1 VRYSADRGRSSR
13 DGSQAAAGGAGLAGE
28 GLYRLSPP
36 MPRRARLVPL
46 LVALALAAL
55 SVGVT
60 ACGYSSDSKDVV
72 EGQVVKLGELKYQ
85 VIFSRFLNP
94 NDSEDAAYLV
104 GQPPPAKGSNYFGV
118 FLEVKNNSE
127 GTQKLASSF
136 KITDS
141 GGQAFEAIP
150 SESLYAF
157 PVGGEVESQ
166 EPIPTPDSTPQ
177 QGPIEGS
184 LVLFQ
189 LPASASENRPLTLHI
204 NGPEGPAE
212 VTLDL

>member
-1 VRYSADRGRSSR
+1 MS
-13 DGSQAAAGGAGLAGE
+13 
-28 GLYRLSPP
+28 
-36 MPRRARLVPL
+36 PRRTVPPL
-46 LVALALAAL
+46 LAAL
-55 SVGVT
+55 AFALLALTVS
-60 ACGYSSDSKDVV
+60 ACGYENESKDVV
-72 EGQVVKLGELKYQ
+72 EGEVVKLGELKYQ
-85 VIFSRFLNP
+85 VVFSRFLNP

-104 GQPPPAKGSNYFGV
+104 GQPATQKGSAYFGV

-127 GTQKLASSF
+127 ETQKLASSF
-136 KITDS
+136 TIADADHQT
-141 GGQAFEAIP
+141 FEAIP

-157 PVGGEVESQ
+157 PAGSEVEPQ

-189 LPASASENRPLTLHI
+189 LPASASENRPLTLSI
-204 NGPEGPAE
+204 PGPDGPGE